1 MELISVPN
9 AKSNA
14 CYTSI
19 RMISKL
25 FLQDFRNFSKR
36 SFEFSPNITVIV
48 GTNASGK
55 TNILE
60 AVSLLATG
68 KSFKAR
74 VEEEMINYKKELAR
88 VQGVLSDGTILEIVL
103 TRGMMRLGS
112 INERIA
118 RKRILVN
125 RVGKRLVDF
134 AGRLKTVLFKP
145 SDLDIITAS
154 PSHRRNFM
162 DSVLSISNYE
172 YRRCLLAYEKGLRN
186 RNRLLLAI
194 RDRGLSRSNLYFW
207 DKLIIKNG
215 NYVSKSREE
224 LIDFF
229 NTFEG
234 IKGHNFKIFYKKSAI
249 SEERLLQYKDQ
260 ELAAGTTL
268 VGPHRDDML
277 FKFEDVDLSRY
288 GSRGEQRMGILWL
301 KMAEMAYI
309 EKNTKEKPTLLLD
322 DIFSELD
329 HEHRALISGLIKK
342 QQTIITT
349 ADEHYV
355 VDIKNPHTIKL

>member
-1 MELISVPN
+1 
-9 AKSNA
+9 
-14 CYTSI
+14 
-19 RMISKL
+19 MILKL
-25 FLQDFRNFSKR
+25 FLQDFRNFNR
-36 SFEFSPNITVIV
+36 RFLEFSPSATVIV

-60 AVSLLATG
+60 AVNLLATG

-74 VEEEMINYKKELAR
+74 VEEEMINYKKDLAR
-88 VQGVLSDGTILEIVL
+88 VQGILNDETILEIML
-103 TRGMMRLGS
+103 TRGMMKLGS
-112 INERIA
+112 IDKRVA
-118 RKRILVN
+118 RKIILVN
-125 RVGKRLVDF
+125 KVGKRLTDF
-134 AGRLKTVLFKP
+134 VGRLKTVIFKP

-154 PSHRRNFM
+154 PSHRRGFM

-172 YRRCLLAYEKGLRN
+172 YRRCLLAYEKGLRR

-194 RDRGLSRSNLYFW
+194 RDKGLSRSNLYFW

-215 NYVSKSREE
+215 NYISKSRNE
-224 LIDFF
+224 LVDFF

-268 VGPHRDDML
+268 VGPHRDDIL
-277 FKFEDVDLSRY
+277 FKFKDVDLSKY

-329 HEHRALISGLIKK
+329 HKHRTLISGLIKN

-355 VDIKNPHTIKL
+355 IDIKDSYNIKL